1 MTTHE
6 NAKILI
12 VDDEEIIRIGC
23 LRILEETY
31 SDVVLAEN
39 GRKGWECF
47 SQGGFD
53 LVVLD
58 LMMPEMSGLELID
71 KIRATDT
78 DVVIMVITGYAT
90 IETAVD
96 AMRKGAYDYLP
107 KPFMPEDLRSK
118 VHRALEKRWLTQQA
132 EQLRQERDRNLL
144 ECANEKSRT
153 VTILNCLS
161 EGMIATNRTGQI
173 VLMNPAAMDIIRPKI
188 TPVIGH
194 TVSGLLDNPNLEEQI
209 AETLD
214 TVARTV
220 TVKRMEYPTSDGRT
234 LQSHISPIIDDRGDC
249 LGTVTVL
256 MDITEDKKL
265 EKIKSDFVR
274 LVSHELKSPV
284 AAIAGY
290 LNLIVDGLTVKQ
302 PEKEKEII
310 LRSRD
315 KANSL
320 LDLINDLLDL
330 SRADR
335 EPKTKTMTPLN
346 LVPLLREAVQFYQN
360 EALNKGISL
369 ELVCP
374 EHLPSVLGD
383 SEELGRVFAN
393 LISNAIKYTPAN
405 GRVTVAAEPRDGQLI
420 VSVKDTGI
428 GIDADEQ
435 KKVFD
440 EFYRGREA
448 VAFKIA
454 GTGLG
459 LAIAKKIV
467 QAHRGYLEVTS
478 ERHKGSTFRVLLPV
492 AEKRLA

>member
-132 EQLRQERDRNLL
+132 EQLRLERDRNLL

-161 EGMIATNRTGQI
+161 EGLIATNRTGQI
-173 VLMNPAAMDIIRPKI
+173 VLMNPAAMNIIRPKI

-194 TVSGLLDNPNLEEQI
+194 TVSGLLDNPNLEGQI

-220 TVKRMEYPTSDGRT
+220 TVKRMEIPTSDGRT
-234 LQSHISPIIDDRGDC
+234 LLSHISPIIDDRGDC

-256 MDITEDKKL
+256 MDITQDKKL

-320 LDLINDLLDL
+320 LDLINDLLDM

-335 EPKTKTMTPLN
+335 ELKTKTMTTLN
-346 LVPLLREAVQFYQN
+346 LAPLLREAVQFYQN

-374 EHLPSVLGD
+374 DHLPSVLGD

-405 GRVTVAAEPRDGQLI
+405 GRVTVAAGPRDGQLI
-420 VSVKDTGI
+420 VSVEDTGI

-435 KKVFD
+435 QKVFD
-440 EFYRGREA
+440 EFFRGRDA
-448 VAFKIA
+448 VACKIA

-492 AEKRLA
+492 AGSRLA